1 VTLPDIQMQL
11 REDIVMKPVAIAVL
25 GIVVGLWALP
35 SLAADA
41 ASQRIVV
48 AQAAVADSAMT
59 DGEVKKVDKDAGKLT
74 IKHGPLTNLDMPG
87 MTMVFRVKDPA
98 MLDQVKEGDKIRF
111 IADRVNGAITVVELK
126 SVK

>member
-1 VTLPDIQMQL
+1 
-11 REDIVMKPVAIAVL
+11 MKNIAIAVV
-25 GIVVGLWALP
+25 GMVVGLWVLP

-41 ASQRIVV
+41 ASHPVVV
-48 AQAAVADSAMT
+48 AQTSMADSAMA

-87 MTMVFRVKDPA
+87 MTMVFRVKDPV

-111 IADRVNGAITVVELK
+111 VADRVNGAITVVELK
-126 SVK
+126 PVK

>member
-1 VTLPDIQMQL
+1 
-11 REDIVMKPVAIAVL
+11 
-25 GIVVGLWALP
+25 
-35 SLAADA
+35 
-41 ASQRIVV
+41 
-48 AQAAVADSAMT
+48 MT

-111 IADRVNGAITVVELK
+111 VADRVNGAITVVELK
-126 SVK
+126 AVK

>member
-1 VTLPDIQMQL
+1 
-11 REDIVMKPVAIAVL
+11 MKPISFGVL
-25 GIVVGLWALP
+25 GIVVGLWAVP

-41 ASQRIVV
+41 ASPPIVV
-48 AQAAVADSAMT
+48 AQTGAADSTMT

-111 IADRVNGAITVVELK
+111 VADRVNGAITVVELK
-126 SVK
+126 PVK

>member
-1 VTLPDIQMQL
+1 
-11 REDIVMKPVAIAVL
+11 MKNIAIAVV
-25 GIVVGLWALP
+25 GIVGELWALP

-41 ASQRIVV
+41 SQPIVV
-48 AQAAVADSAMT
+48 AQTAVTDSAMT

-87 MTMVFRVKDPA
+87 MIMVFRVKDPA

-111 IADRVNGAITVVELK
+111 VADRVNGAITVVELK
-126 SVK
+126 PVK